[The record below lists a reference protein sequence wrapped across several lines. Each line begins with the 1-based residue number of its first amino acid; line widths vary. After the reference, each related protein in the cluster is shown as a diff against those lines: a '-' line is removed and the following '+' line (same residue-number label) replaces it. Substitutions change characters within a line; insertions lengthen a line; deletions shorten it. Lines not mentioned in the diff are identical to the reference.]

1 MASPELAPTPVKV
14 MNAAVLAC
22 LDDMFYR
29 LPFPNLPDLER
40 LIKEAQGEALMIEF
54 QQGLRDELN
63 TPRALNDFERGWDK
77 YWKETQTPRQ
87 QAAAGQAQ
95 TESFNDRNRSPT
107 PETPKSGGEGGP
119 SASSAHASE
128 TVQ

>member
-1 MASPELAPTPVKV
+1 

-29 LPFPNLPDLER
+29 LPFPTLPDLER

-95 TESFNDRNRSPT
+95 TESYNDRNRSPT

-119 SASSAHASE
+119 AGGEGGPSASSAHASE